1 MSPLKT
7 EDIVMNKIESLKRLF
22 EKVKGMSMLDMVL
35 IGVSAVSFV
44 LFYSS
49 VKDNVFEFLEL
60 LLNLDWHWYLIV
72 SIVLGIKPAIYFVR
86 KK

>member
-1 MSPLKT
+1 MSPLKI

-49 VKDNVFEFLEL
+49 VKDNVFEFLEV

-72 SIVLGIKPAIYFVR
+72 SIVLVIKPVIYLA
-86 KK
+86 KKR